1 MSNLFSAHSTGKSL
15 YPCEQFQ
22 GNSRPCPC
30 LLSYFW
36 FDLII
41 SLVGL
46 SCNSAS
52 CDFLQQSHVLTEGHR
67 LPWFPCLS
75 LQVPDGRRSALVAGQ
90 SNTAVPLP
98 AAPWAV
104 CAWEVHQNMGGRL
117 THWLLVCQKSIK
129 ILEVSLHLCWCIDH
143 QNMGGRCYTLAVGA
157 SEVHQNIRG
166 RLTSWLLVHRKSI
179 KMWE

>member
-22 GNSRPCPC
+22 GNSRPCLH
-30 LLSYFW
+30 LLSYFD

-67 LPWFPCLS
+67 LPWFPCLA
-75 LQVPDGRRSALVAGQ
+75 LQVPDRRRSAIVAGQ
-90 SNTAVPLP
+90 SNAAVPLP
-98 AAPWAV
+98 AVPRAV

-117 THWLLVCQKSIK
+117 TRWLLVREKSIK
-129 ILEVSLHLCWCIDH
+129 IWEVGLHLCWCI
-143 QNMGGRCYTLAVGA
+143 NNLSKYGR
-157 SEVHQNIRG
+157 
-166 RLTSWLLVHRKSI
+166 
-179 KMWE
+179 